1 MTTTTIYRVKWL
13 APYSMA
19 WRVAKFN
26 RLASATALRSAFE
39 RDGILAVLMPPVQ
52 EPA

>member
-1 MTTTTIYRVKWL
+1 MTTIYRVKWMGP
-13 APYSMA
+13 ASMA

-26 RLASATALRSAFE
+26 RLASATALRSVLE

-52 EPA
+52 EPS